1 MGPEGGAKGAG
12 LRGLAFIAIG
22 VLFFSTSPVLV
33 RWAAPL
39 SPFEITF
46 GRMATAAVVVGL
58 VVALRRGNV
67 GLRRSDLPRFALF
80 GLVTGLHFLLYVAS
94 LSFTT
99 IAHSLS
105 LTYTSPI
112 FVALFSALFLK
123 ESMPP
128 RKYLGVLVAVVGVAV
143 LVGFEPHLTP
153 AMLFGDLLALG
164 SAVCFGF
171 YSIIGRSQRARYPL
185 LSYALG
191 AYGFAALWLLPS
203 AGLQYTGSFSIANV
217 MSVAALGIF
226 PLALGHTLYNAS
238 LRRVH
243 ATYVNLIATQ
253 EATGG
258 ILLGWLLLNEAPTPN
273 AWVGWAITLA
283 GVALVLIPGDARSG
297 ED

>member
-1 MGPEGGAKGAG
+1 MRPEGGSKGAD
-12 LRGLAFIAIG
+12 LRGLVYIAIG

-39 SPFEITF
+39 SPYEITF
-46 GRMATAAVVVGL
+46 GRMATAALAMGL
-58 VVALRRGNV
+58 VVALRRGDV

-105 LTYTSPI
+105 IVYTSPI
-112 FVALFSALFLK
+112 FVAIFSALFLK
-123 ESMPP
+123 ESMQP
-128 RKYLGVLVAVVGVAV
+128 RKYLGVFVAVLGVAV
-143 LVGFEPHLTP
+143 LVGFEPRLTP

-203 AGLQYTGSFSIANV
+203 AGLQATGSFSVANV
-217 MSVAALGIF
+217 MSVVALGLF

-283 GVALVLIPGDARSG
+283 GVALVLI
-297 ED
+297 